1 MVHDI
6 TMLLSWSKIQCL
18 FKGEEGE
25 GGEVGAGANSGRGER
40 RRKREPEE
48 KKKKKTRKVTQPLHK
63 KQYCNFSKIVL
74 VLLVEY

>member
-40 RRKREPEE
+40 RRKREPE
-48 KKKKKTRKVTQPLHK
+48 KKKKK
-63 KQYCNFSKIVL
+63 KQEKSHSLSTKNNIATSPKLYWS
-74 VLLVEY
+74 Y